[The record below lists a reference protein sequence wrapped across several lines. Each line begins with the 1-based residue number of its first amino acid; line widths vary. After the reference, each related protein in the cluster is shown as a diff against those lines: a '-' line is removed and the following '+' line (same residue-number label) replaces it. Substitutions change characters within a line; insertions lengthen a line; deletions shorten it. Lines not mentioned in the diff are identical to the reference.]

1 MTRVGLGITEALSLK
16 PLVESLESASSPFQ
30 LHSDLPAKI
39 ALAFAGRTPSLDL
52 GCAFLTPIDY
62 ARHGGEYQIVPRLCV
77 ASAVPTKTIQL
88 FVKQAERN
96 ISRVAVD
103 IRVTSEII
111 LANIILLEK
120 YPNLPSGKK
129 KIEFLPMLPDLS
141 AMLDKADAALVTNF
155 LGSSSYRSDVFAL
168 DLVEEWTDLTDLP
181 YVHGFWVGR
190 EENLDEKGCE
200 AFLEAKRKGAAAL
213 GHIAVNEALK
223 YGISTEA
230 CLHYLSS
237 FIYDL
242 GPTEEE
248 SLSEFLR
255 YAFLHGVLGDV
266 PDLNF
271 FSLSSPSSP
280 SVSSN

>member
-16 PLVESLESASSPFQ
+16 PLLYGLESTSSPFQ
-30 LHSDLPAKI
+30 LHSDLPANI
-39 ALAFAGRTPSLDL
+39 ALAFAGRPPSLEL

-62 ARHGGEYQIVPRLCV
+62 ARRRGEYQIVPRLCV

-88 FVKQAERN
+88 FVKREEN

-155 LGSSSYRSDVFAL
+155 LGSSPNRSDVFAL
-168 DLVEEWTDLTDLP
+168 DLAEEWTDLTDLP

-190 EENLDEKGCE
+190 EGNLDEKGC
-200 AFLEAKRKGAAAL
+200 AALLEAKRKGAAAL

-255 YAFLHGVLGDV
+255 YAFFHGVLGDV

>member
-1 MTRVGLGITEALSLK
+1 MGLGVTEALSLK
-16 PLVESLESASSPFQ
+16 PLLYGLESPSSPFQ
-30 LHSDLPAKI
+30 YHSGIPSNI
-39 ALAFAGRTPSLDL
+39 ALAFAGRVPSVLLD
-52 GCAFLTPIDY
+52 CAFLTPIDY
-62 ARHGGEYQIVPRLCV
+62 ARHGGEYQIIPRVCI
-77 ASAVPTKTIQL
+77 ASAVPTSTIQL
-88 FVKQAERN
+88 FVKEEKN

-120 YPNLPSGKK
+120 YPNLPSEKK

-141 AMLDKADAALVTNF
+141 AMLEKADAALVINF

-190 EENLDEKGCE
+190 EGTLDEKSCE
-200 AFLEAKRKGAAAL
+200 AFLESKRKGTAAL
-213 GHIAVNEALK
+213 GQIAVNEAPK
-223 YGISTEA
+223 YGIPTEG
-230 CLHYLSS
+230 CLRYLSS
-237 FIYDL
+237 FLYDL
-242 GPTEEE
+242 GPAEEE

-255 YAFLHGVLGDV
+255 YAFFHGALGDV
-266 PDLNF
+266 ADLNF

-280 SVSSN
+280 PISPN